1 MCCWDRMRHRN
12 KPLVP
17 WWVGSPL
24 GFLGVCLNLAI
35 THYRCTAN
43 LNHGPTSRSE
53 LSSLPTTHSGVAV
66 LRRVCPVD
74 AYPEVLGFLTNAF
87 PSSPRHPLLCSGSI
101 SHNGTDKRWRARI
114 DHERRPESNY
124 QGTASWVYSALP
136 LPALQSAGLA
146 VRLVFVAVG
155 PR

>member
-1 MCCWDRMRHRN
+1 MSTLHSRKARRKLNTYYAGEILNLNFSFLSIGPNFFSRAICCWDRIRHRN

-17 WWVGSPL
+17 WWVSSPS

-66 LRRVCPVD
+66 LLRVCPVD
-74 AYPEVLGFLTNAF
+74 VYQEVLGFLTNAF
-87 PSSPRHPLLCSGSI
+87 PSSRQQPFWI
-101 SHNGTDKRWRARI
+101 N
-114 DHERRPESNY
+114 
-124 QGTASWVYSALP
+124 
-136 LPALQSAGLA
+136 QSQWYG
-146 VRLVFVAVG
+146 
-155 PR
+155 